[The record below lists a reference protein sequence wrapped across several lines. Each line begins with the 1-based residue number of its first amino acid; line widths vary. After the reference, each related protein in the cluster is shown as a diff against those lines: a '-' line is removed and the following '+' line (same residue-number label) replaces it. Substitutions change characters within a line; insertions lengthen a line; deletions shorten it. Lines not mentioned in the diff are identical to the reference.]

1 MSLNKKNITVVG
13 AGLVGS
19 LLSIFLAN
27 RGYNIN
33 VYERRKDKRKNID
46 FSSRSIN
53 LALSHR
59 GWKALN
65 KVGLE
70 NKVKQISI
78 PMYRRVMHSIDRK
91 LTFQPYGK
99 KNQAIFSVPRGKLN
113 TLLVNTAEKLELVN
127 FYFNKK
133 CIDIDLEKS
142 ISKFE
147 DTLTESIISVSSDH
161 IIGADGFYSKVRS
174 VMQKTHRFNYQQ
186 KFIDHG
192 YKEIEIP
199 PNADGTHKL
208 ELNALH
214 IWPRGNFMLIALPN
228 LDGSFTCTLFFPYE
242 GEISF
247 SSLETNDQIFNFF
260 KKTFP
265 DVLDL
270 VPDLIDQYKTNPT
283 SPLGII
289 RCYPWVINDKV
300 LLIGDSSHAT
310 VPFYGQGMNSGF
322 EDCYI
327 FDQLIDKY
335 QNNWTNLF
343 DKYQNERKKN
353 GDAIQ
358 DLSMY
363 NFIEMRDRTGDGNF
377 LLQKRIEKK
386 FSEKYPNKW
395 LPLYSMVTFS
405 DISYSEAL
413 KIGKKQENIMKKILV
428 TPNIEKRWDSIE
440 IENKILDLL

>member
-1 MSLNKKNITVVG
+1 
-13 AGLVGS
+13 
-19 LLSIFLAN
+19 
-27 RGYNIN
+27 
-33 VYERRKDKRKNID
+33 
-46 FSSRSIN
+46 
-53 LALSHR
+53 
-59 GWKALN
+59 
-65 KVGLE
+65 
-70 NKVKQISI
+70 
-78 PMYRRVMHSIDRK
+78 MHSIDRK
-91 LTFQPYGK
+91 LTFQPYGN

-147 DTLTESIISVSSDH
+147 DTSNKSIISVISDH

-289 RCYPWVINDKV
+289 RC
-300 LLIGDSSHAT
+300 LSLIH
-310 VPFYGQGMNSGF
+310 
-322 EDCYI
+322 I
-327 FDQLIDKY
+327 
-335 QNNWTNLF
+335 
-343 DKYQNERKKN
+343 
-353 GDAIQ
+353 
-358 DLSMY
+358 
-363 NFIEMRDRTGDGNF
+363 
-377 LLQKRIEKK
+377 
-386 FSEKYPNKW
+386 
-395 LPLYSMVTFS
+395 
-405 DISYSEAL
+405 
-413 KIGKKQENIMKKILV
+413 
-428 TPNIEKRWDSIE
+428 
-440 IENKILDLL
+440 